1 MIFNIFALLPF
12 ALFAAAQSQCDTGVI
27 ECCNKDTMY
36 SQTEP
41 NLTELGLVDVAAV
54 VDAFVALSCSG
65 INVVGTSDGY
75 MVNQGP
81 LCCENE
87 KYVSTKPTRL
97 RFNQCTLSRMVPSC
111 SIGCT
116 PINVGL

>member
-1 MIFNIFALLPF
+1 MIFSIFALLPF
-12 ALFAAAQSQCDTGVI
+12 AIFAAAQSQCDTGVI
-27 ECCNKDTMY
+27 ECCNKDNTY
-36 SQTEP
+36 AQKEP
-41 NLTELGLVDVAAV
+41 NLYELGLVDVAAV

-65 INVVGTSDGY
+65 INVVGTSDGCAG
-75 MVNQGP
+75 NQEP

-87 KYVSTKPTRL
+87 KYNGVI
-97 RFNQCTLSRMVPSC
+97 